1 MTEPDRLKAILGGI
15 VELAFRINTGE
26 RNPTILEKFRIKTG
40 SPVAR
45 DHYNSFYM
53 TTQESDDPSRD
64 LSVNSQIAIE
74 LHLIKRNWWIRDVD
88 GVPTLSVIEWH
99 WEKEGRELGGGELN
113 YRTIWSKPADEQGA
127 KREMAEQLVA
137 ILKSIAQT

>member
-15 VELAFRINTGE
+15 VELAFMLNTGE
-26 RNPTILEKFRIKTG
+26 RTIPEKFRIRTG

-45 DHYNSFYM
+45 DHYASFYT

-64 LSVNSQIAIE
+64 LSVKSQIAVDM
-74 LHLIKRNWWIRDVD
+74 HLVKRNWWIRDVD

-99 WEKEGRELGGGELN
+99 WEKDGMQSGGGEFN
-113 YRTIWSKPADEQGA
+113 YRMIWSKPADEPGA
-127 KREMAEQLVA
+127 KRAMAEQLAAV
-137 ILKSIAQT
+137 LKSIT